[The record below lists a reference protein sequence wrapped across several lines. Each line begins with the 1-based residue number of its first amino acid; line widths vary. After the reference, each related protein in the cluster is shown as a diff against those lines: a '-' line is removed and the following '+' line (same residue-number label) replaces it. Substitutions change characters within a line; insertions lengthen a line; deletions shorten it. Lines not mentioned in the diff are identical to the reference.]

1 MTSPKISIIVPVY
14 NNGQYIAQCL
24 DSLVGQTFGD
34 IEIICVDDGSTDDTP
49 SVLDAYLRKDAR
61 IKIIRQD
68 NTGPSGARNR
78 GLREAGGSYVMF
90 VDGDDWV
97 DAVMCEE
104 LYRAAVKENA
114 DCVMCSYVSE
124 FIDGPAVKRIFEG
137 EYLSLD
143 QQETKRKVHR
153 RLFGL
158 VGDELSKPEECDL
171 LVSACMQLFRRSLV
185 SSIQFVDTKRI
196 GTEDVLFQ
204 IETYARCGR
213 FVYIGKPFY
222 HYRKTNASSLTST
235 HKPDLFEKWQT
246 LYELM
251 EQFALEHCNEA
262 DYFEALENRIALS
275 MIGLGLNELCA
286 KSKSALAKAGRLR
299 DILNYP
305 RYRTAF
311 GRFSFQYL
319 PAHWKIFFLLCKYK
333 KTLCLVVMLRMVN
346 YLRIK
351 RRLWNR

>member
-14 NNGQYIAQCL
+14 NNGQFIAQCL
-24 DSLVGQTFGD
+24 DSLIGQTFVD

-49 SVLDAYLRKDAR
+49 LMLDAYSKKDTR

-68 NTGPSGARNR
+68 NAGPSGARNR
-78 GLREAGGSYVMF
+78 GLGEVKGRYVMF
-90 VDGDDWV
+90 VDGDDWI
-97 DAVMCEE
+97 DAVMCEA
-104 LYRAAVKENA
+104 LYQAAVKEDA

-124 FIDGPAVKRIFEG
+124 FTNGPTVKRIFKE

-143 QQETKRKVHR
+143 RQETKRKVHR

-158 VGDELSKPEECDL
+158 VGDELSKPEACDL
-171 LVSACMQLFRRSLV
+171 LVSACMQLFKRSLI

-204 IETYARCGR
+204 IEAYDRCGR

-235 HKPDLFEKWQT
+235 HKPELFEKWQA

-251 EQFALEHCNEA
+251 EQFALEHCNEVV
-262 DYFEALENRIALS
+262 YFEALDNRIALS
-275 MIGLGLNELCA
+275 MIGLGLNELYA
-286 KSKSALAKAGRLR
+286 KGKSDFSKAGRLR
-299 DILNYP
+299 DILNFP

-311 GRFSFQYL
+311 SRLSFQYL
-319 PAHWKIFFLLCKYK
+319 PAHWKVFFLLCKHK
-333 KTLCLVVMLRMVN
+333 KTLCLVVMLRLVN
-346 YLRIK
+346 FLRLK